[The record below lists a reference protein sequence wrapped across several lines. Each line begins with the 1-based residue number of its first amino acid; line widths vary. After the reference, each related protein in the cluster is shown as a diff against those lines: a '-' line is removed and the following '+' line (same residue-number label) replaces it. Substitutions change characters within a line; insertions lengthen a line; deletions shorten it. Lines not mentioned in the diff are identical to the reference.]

1 MECSVPPTEDEMELL
16 WREVN
21 QHASSRGFFVFPASI
36 ALEGSVAM
44 WPAELGIAQFLD
56 LASALGKRVL
66 YIRSRELGPDELIDS
81 VAIALSD
88 VIDALDADTPEQFLR
103 EAGVIAEP
111 EAQDYLTFGQKHYGE
126 RMDVS
131 VEWVHEG
138 VVHRFWKHARWHGQ
152 LLDKAGEVAELIDS
166 SEENTE

>member
-1 MECSVPPTEDEMELL
+1 MQPAEDDMELL

-21 QHASSRGFFVFPASI
+21 QDASSRGFLVFPASI
-36 ALEGSVAM
+36 SLEGAMAM
-44 WPAELGIAQFLD
+44 WPTERGIAQFLD
-56 LASALGKRVL
+56 LASALDKRVL
-66 YIRSRELGPDELIDS
+66 YIRSRELAPDDLIDS
-81 VAIALSD
+81 VAIALSGA
-88 VIDALDADTPEQFLR
+88 IEALDAETPEQFLR

-111 EAQDYLTFGQKHYGE
+111 EAQDYLAFGQKHYGE

-152 LLDKAGEVAELIDS
+152 LLDKAGEVAELIEP
-166 SEENTE
+166 SEENAEQ